1 MNEKAKNLLKN
12 LNYTVTANF
21 MVLGISVILN
31 LVVPKYLGITD
42 YGYWQLYVFYLS
54 YVGFFHL
61 GWIDGIYLKI
71 GGEEYDNLNKKSLG
85 AQFYYLFLFQ
95 FLLASLIV
103 IFSFLFVS
111 NHNKQIVWLATAVM
125 LIVYNLRSF
134 ILFILQS
141 TNRIKEY
148 AQLSRNDRYLYLV
161 GTIFYLLLGGRNF
174 IILIIFDILA
184 KLILTI
190 WGVFRIKDIVFSKKE
205 SLPVILPEIRDNIR
219 IGINLMLGNIA
230 SMLILGVSRSLVE
243 NKWGIEVFGKLSF
256 ALSISN
262 MFMIFIGAISV
273 VLYPV
278 LRRTDQSN
286 LSNLYEKVRAVFVPF
301 TLGLLIL
308 FNPIRLLIE
317 WWLPDYK
324 ISLFYMGILFPMIIY
339 EGRISLLVNTYL
351 KTIRKEKIILM
362 SNVITLVFSTSAAL
376 ISIYLFKSIN
386 IAVLSIMLSL
396 MFRCI
401 LAEILLS
408 NVLNINL
415 IKDNIIEGLLV
426 IFFVMSN
433 LLLNDMLSFLVYGV
447 AFLGYIVVYR
457 RKIIE
462 SFRYFLLL
470 MKGK

>member
-1 MNEKAKNLLKN
+1 
-12 LNYTVTANF
+12 
-21 MVLGISVILN
+21 
-31 LVVPKYLGITD
+31 
-42 YGYWQLYVFYLS
+42 
-54 YVGFFHL
+54 
-61 GWIDGIYLKI
+61 
-71 GGEEYDNLNKKSLG
+71 
-85 AQFYYLFLFQ
+85 
-95 FLLASLIV
+95 
-103 IFSFLFVS
+103 
-111 NHNKQIVWLATAVM
+111 
-125 LIVYNLRSF
+125 
-134 ILFILQS
+134 
-141 TNRIKEY
+141 
-148 AQLSRNDRYLYLV
+148 
-161 GTIFYLLLGGRNF
+161 
-174 IILIIFDILA
+174 
-184 KLILTI
+184 
-190 WGVFRIKDIVFSKKE
+190 
-205 SLPVILPEIRDNIR
+205 
-219 IGINLMLGNIA
+219 
-230 SMLILGVSRSLVE
+230 
-243 NKWGIEVFGKLSF
+243 
-256 ALSISN
+256 
-262 MFMIFIGAISV
+262 
-273 VLYPV
+273 
-278 LRRTDQSN
+278 
-286 LSNLYEKVRAVFVPF
+286 
-301 TLGLLIL
+301 
-308 FNPIRLLIE
+308 
-317 WWLPDYK
+317 
-324 ISLFYMGILFPMIIY
+324 MGILFPMIIY